1 MERLRKIFDFIEEL
15 IIILFIFMLISTYII
30 RIFSIS
36 GNSMSSTLEDG
47 DRVIA
52 SLLPHDY
59 QQGDIVVIN
68 SHTSITLNDDN
79 SLRITDSANGRIV
92 KRIIATG
99 GQSVDIDFG
108 AGAVFVDGERIF
120 ERYLTYGLTHKDE
133 DAFDYP
139 VTVPDGYVFVMGDNR
154 SVSLDSRS
162 AEMGF
167 VPESD
172 IIGRIL
178 LRLSPFDKFGTL

>member
-1 MERLRKIFDFIEEL
+1 
-15 IIILFIFMLISTYII
+15 
-30 RIFSIS
+30 
-36 GNSMSSTLEDG
+36 MSSTLEAG

-52 SLLPHDY
+52 NLLPQDY
-59 QQGDIVVIN
+59 QQGDIVVIS
-68 SHTSITLNDDN
+68 SHTSVTLNDDN
-79 SLRITDSANGRIV
+79 SLRILDSANGRIV

-120 ERYLTYGLTHKDE
+120 EEYLTYGLTHKDE
-133 DAFDYP
+133 GAFDYP

-172 IIGRIL
+172 IVGKIL
-178 LRLSPFDKFGTL
+178 LRVSPFDKFGTLE